1 MLLMSTLQDRAQ
13 EAIDAGLKP
22 AQLARAAGVSN
33 AAVSHWLAGRSKAL
47 KAESAIGLQ
56 KLTGWAADWWITGKG
71 SKAMQS
77 PIVVSHAMGLEDVI
91 LLPQLMTW
99 NEVIAEVPL
108 PDRFIAVMP
117 DDQAAP
123 RCPAGAQCVW
133 STIKPARPG
142 RVVLVKDQQSQLHA
156 REYRQGKAPGE
167 WSASAINPSSV
178 SLDAKEDGLVI
189 VATLAGVIEGD
200 D

>member
-13 EAIDAGLKP
+13 EAIDAGFKP
-22 AQLARAAGVSN
+22 AQLARAAGISN

-56 KLTGWAADWWITGKG
+56 KLTGWAADWWITGRG
-71 SKAMQS
+71 LKAAAS
-77 PIVVSHAMGLEDVI
+77 PIVGAHAMSLDAVI
-91 LLPQLMTW
+91 LLPKQMTW
-99 NEVIAEVPL
+99 GEVMMGGEL
-108 PDRFIAVMP
+108 PERFIVVMP

-123 RCPAGAQCVW
+123 KCPAGAQCVW
-133 STIKPARPG
+133 STVKPARPG
-142 RVVLVKDQQSQLHA
+142 RVVLLKDKHGQMHA

-167 WSASAINPSSV
+167 WAALAINQAYVSFDSS
-178 SLDAKEDGLVI
+178 ADGLSVI
-189 VATLAGVIEGD
+189 ATLAGVIEGD